1 MSEAPHTN
9 PSPEIGE
16 LEYPRGHL
24 QIPTNQR
31 DNLPGRAVFVTI
43 VAGSQNVSSMKDF
56 ATLSDVLEVKNIT
69 LSTLRPSDEKDNFG
83 NTVAIITD
91 PNALMAI
98 GNNQVFEGKTRL
110 PLKYI
115 IAKFIGADSRVLPYL
130 QKQFNAD
137 LAKAQVNGTIGVV
150 GENSSEE
157 EIKTVIAL
165 KTDLKN
171 RLMINLLRAAAT
183 LNLTYHKSEKVNELT
198 GDISQSLK
206 VGIDDIVVVLK
217 DNFVKA
223 LDATIAE
230 ASTFNF
236 D

>member
-1 MSEAPHTN
+1 
-9 PSPEIGE
+9 
-16 LEYPRGHL
+16 
-24 QIPTNQR
+24 
-31 DNLPGRAVFVTI
+31 
-43 VAGSQNVSSMKDF
+43 MKDF

-69 LSTLRPSDEKDNFG
+69 LSTLRPLDEKDNFG
-83 NTVAIITD
+83 NTVAVITD
-91 PNALMAI
+91 PNALMCI
-98 GNNQVFEGKTRL
+98 GNNEVFEGKTRL
-110 PLKYI
+110 PLKYLV
-115 IAKFIGADSRVLPYL
+115 AKFIGADSRVMPFL

-137 LAKAQVNGTIGVV
+137 LAKAQANGTIGTI
-150 GENSSEE
+150 GENSTEE

-171 RLMINLLRAAAT
+171 RLMINLIKAAAT
-183 LNLTYHKSEKVNELT
+183 LNLTYHKSEKVNEVT

-206 VGIDDIVVVLK
+206 VGINDIVIVLK

-230 ASTFNF
+230 ATTFNF